1 MLIKKRFTKK
11 KKMYNIIGVFII
23 SLIEIYYGSKF
34 SLDIVHVNDDQK
46 EGKILI
52 NKKQYYNIREILL
65 FVY

>member
-1 MLIKKRFTKK
+1 
-11 KKMYNIIGVFII
+11 MYNIIGVFII